1 MRFVRSLALGA
12 TMLVAFAACSSGGGS
27 SPAPASPA
35 ATAAPSAAATS
46 APSAAAPSDAPASAD
61 TGVKPEVKIGSDG
74 FYESKL
80 VAEMFA
86 QVLEAAG
93 YPVTRNLG
101 IGARQ
106 VRQPLLEKG
115 DIAITPEYVGSGLGF
130 YDKTKVTGDGQAN
143 RDALAAVLGA
153 KGISVFGIS
162 PGQDQNAAVVR
173 KDTADSLKLA
183 KMSDLAAVQDQLK
196 WGLPPDCDTNP
207 LCKDALVSYGVTYPP
222 KQREALAACDA
233 PIAQALQGKGID
245 FAWLCSTQPA
255 IAQFGFVL
263 LEDDKK
269 TQPAE
274 NLTALVRDDLLA
286 KVGDKAAFQ
295 KLLDDVLAKLT
306 TEELTKMGVEVAVD
320 QKDISD
326 VAKAFLTANGL
337 LK

>member
-1 MRFVRSLALGA
+1 MRFPRVLALGA
-12 TMLVAFAACSSGGGS
+12 AVLVAVAACSSGGGS
-27 SPAPASPA
+27 STKA
-35 ATAAPSAAATS
+35 
-46 APSAAAPSDAPASAD
+46 
-61 TGVKPEVKIGSDG
+61 EIKIGSDG

-86 QVLEAAG
+86 QVLEADG
-93 YPVTRNLG
+93 YKVTRNLG

-115 DIAITPEYVGSGLGF
+115 DIDLTPEYVGSGLGY
-130 YDKTKVTGDGQAN
+130 YDKAKVTGDGTKN
-143 RDALAAVLGA
+143 RDALAAAL
-153 KGISVFGIS
+153 KDKKISVFGIS

-173 KDTADSLKLA
+173 KDTADELKLT

-207 LCKDALVSYGVTYPP
+207 LCKDALEAYGINYPP
-222 KQREALAACDA
+222 KQRDSLAACDV
-233 PIAQALQGKGID
+233 PIATALNGKGVD

-263 LEDDKK
+263 LQDDKQ

-274 NLTALVRDDLLA
+274 NMTALVRDDYLA

-295 KLLDDVLAKLT
+295 KLLDGVLAKLT
-306 TEELTKMGVEVAVD
+306 TEDLTTLGVAVAVD
-320 QKDISD
+320 QKDVKD
-326 VAKAFLTANGL
+326 VAKDFLKTNGL

>member
-1 MRFVRSLALGA
+1 MRFARVLALGA
-12 TMLVAFAACSSGGGS
+12 TMLVAIAACSSGGGS

-35 ATAAPSAAATS
+35 ATT

-61 TGVKPEVKIGSDG
+61 TGAKPEIKIGSDG

-115 DIAITPEYVGSGLGF
+115 DIAVTPEYVGSGLGF
-130 YDKTKVTGDGQAN
+130 YDPKQTTGDGTKN
-143 RDALAAVLGA
+143 RDALAAILKD

-162 PGQDQNAAVVR
+162 PGEDTNAAVVR
-173 KDTADSLKLA
+173 KDTADQYKLT
-183 KMSDLAAVQDQLK
+183 KMSDLAAAQDNLK

-207 LCKDALVSYGVTYPP
+207 LCKDALVSYGISYPP

-233 PIAQALQGKGID
+233 PIAQALQSKGID

-263 LEDDKK
+263 LEDDKD

-274 NLTALVRDDLLA
+274 NMTALVRDDLLA

-306 TEELTKMGVEVAVD
+306 TEELTKLGVEVAVD
-320 QKDISD
+320 QKDVAD

>member
-1 MRFVRSLALGA
+1 MRFARVLALGA
-12 TMLVAFAACSSGGGS
+12 TLLVAFAACSSGGGS
-27 SPAPASPA
+27 STTTASPA
-35 ATAAPSAAATS
+35 APTAASAAPT
-46 APSAAAPSDAPASAD
+46 DAPASAD
-61 TGVKPEVKIGSDG
+61 PGAKPEVKIGSDG

-106 VRQPLLEKG
+106 VRQPLLESG
-115 DIAITPEYVGSGLGF
+115 DIAVTPEYVGSGLGF

-143 RDALAAVLGA
+143 HDALAAILAA
-153 KGISVFGIS
+153 KQISVFGIS

-173 KDTADSLKLA
+173 KDTADQYSLA
-183 KMSDLAAVQDQLK
+183 KMSDLAAVQDNLR

-207 LCKDALVSYGVTYPP
+207 LCKDALVSYGITYPP

-233 PIAQALQGKGID
+233 PMAQALQGKGID

-263 LEDDKK
+263 LADDKQ
-269 TQPAE
+269 TQPAD
-274 NLTALVRDDLLA
+274 NMTALVRDDLLA
-286 KVGDKAAFQ
+286 RVGDKAAFQ

-306 TEELTKMGVEVAVD
+306 TEELTKMGVDVAVN
-320 QKDISD
+320 QKDIAD
-326 VAKAFLTANGL
+326 VAKAFLQANGL